1 MGRAFWMPLAGVF
14 ALALAG
20 GCTRFTELNKGFS
33 RIASRDVPERLKV
46 INGTYK
52 LGPPDVIEITVQDN
66 PDLSTSVIV
75 RPDGCMTFSPLGDV
89 YVEGMTPEEVS
100 LELNRRL
107 EERIRDVET
116 TVTVVGFNSKRIS
129 VHGEVRAPGPQA
141 FTGDMTVADAIANAK
156 FVTIRAKPK
165 SVRLVR
171 GGRENRKVFKINL
184 NKIIEEGDADMN
196 LMLQEGDHIYV
207 PTNEFAWVGYQI
219 DNVLY
224 PFKSLLGALFTWSAV
239 QNTR

>member
-20 GCTRFTELNKGFS
+20 GCTRYTDLNKGFS
-33 RIASRDVPERLKV
+33 KIASRSMPERLKV

-52 LGPPDVIEITVQDN
+52 LGPPDVIEIRVQDN

-75 RPDGCMTFSPLGDV
+75 RPDGCITFSPLGDL
-89 YVEGMTPEEVS
+89 YVEGMTPEKIS
-100 LELNRRL
+100 AELNKRL

-116 TVTVVGFNSKRIS
+116 TVTVVGFNSKKIY
-129 VHGEVRAPGPQA
+129 VNGEVNAPGPQP
-141 FTGDMTVADAIANAK
+141 FTGDMTIAEALANAR
-156 FVTIRAKPK
+156 FVTVRAAPG

-171 GGRENRKVFKINL
+171 GGRENRKLFKINL
-184 NKIIEEGDADMN
+184 NEIIRKGDADMD

-207 PTNEFAWVGYQI
+207 PANAFAKVGYAI
-219 DNVLY
+219 DAVLW
-224 PFKSLLGALFTWSAV
+224 PFRSLLSAAFSVVAV
-239 QNTR
+239 QNVQ